1 MGHGGPSNLKRSQSP
16 PDTWLAT
23 KLDEISPE
31 FSVSDRDKIVAELR
45 KIQCTNE
52 HGSRTAAPSKQS
64 AFLKMDKL
72 LRKNHE
78 VPAWLAEAVRLL
90 YHANE
95 FGDRLLERL
104 IDLGYDDEKMLDPN
118 LPYDKR
124 RPRMAMPDFVESVVD
139 DQDSDSFLSDDYSPT
154 HSDADD
160 ERNHESDDASL
171 SSSETN
177 ASESDVSASTDS
189 LIQPI
194 DSVEEDEG
202 GAGSAMDEDGSPV
215 VRKSPRKRSLH
226 FPFAELVNGG
236 PSIPESST
244 GSESGDG
251 TPIKREKVAATHARG
266 RNAHQL
272 EHYHNRREFLASG
285 SDDTDP
291 HLLDDGI
298 KTEDQDNKHGY
309 RNPGEASSSEAS
321 APVQKKTKRSKM
333 AKVVDKLKVL
343 KMTQSKDKEHD
354 LERTV
359 EQETGKLGHDSNNST
374 TTDTV
379 PPGPGLFARLKKK
392 LKEHDSE
399 VPPKR
404 KPGRPVGSG
413 LLKDKKRIEPTRL
426 SERLRRKPSTSLG
439 AESDAPSTPQI
450 PIKYPESTGWLTRTK
465 RDRLISS
472 GQTVVSDKFGTGGEK
487 DVADLGHHGR
497 TSGKTDTVAATAKDD
512 GSLPVVKRKRGR
524 PSKSSPSNDGEVSVS
539 SRRIKRSRT
548 TDAGL

>member
-1 MGHGGPSNLKRSQSP
+1 MGHGGTSNLKPSQSP

-45 KIQCTNE
+45 KIKGTNE
-52 HGSRTAAPSKQS
+52 NGGRTAAPSKQS

-104 IDLGYDDEKMLDPN
+104 IDLGYDDEKILDPN

-139 DQDSDSFLSDDYSPT
+139 DQDSDK
-154 HSDADD
+154 
-160 ERNHESDDASL
+160 
-171 SSSETN
+171 
-177 ASESDVSASTDS
+177 SDVSASTDS

-215 VRKSPRKRSLH
+215 VRKSPRKRSLR
-226 FPFAELVNGG
+226 FPFSELVNGG

-251 TPIKREKVAATHARG
+251 TPIKREKVAATRARG
-266 RNAHQL
+266 RN
-272 EHYHNRREFLASG
+272 
-285 SDDTDP
+285 
-291 HLLDDGI
+291 
-298 KTEDQDNKHGY
+298 
-309 RNPGEASSSEAS
+309 ASSSEAS
-321 APVQKKTKRSKM
+321 APVQRTKRSKM

-343 KMTQSKDKEHD
+343 KITKPKDKEHD

-359 EQETGKLGHDSNNST
+359 EQETRKLGHDSNNST
-374 TTDTV
+374 PADAV
-379 PPGPGLFARLKKK
+379 PPQPGLFARLKKK
-392 LKEHDSE
+392 LKENDSE
-399 VPPKR
+399 VPPRR

-413 LLKDKKRIEPTRL
+413 VRTAQRQKGHRANTTFRAA
-426 SERLRRKPSTSLG
+426 
-439 AESDAPSTPQI
+439 AEKA
-450 PIKYPESTGWLTRTK
+450 
-465 RDRLISS
+465 
-472 GQTVVSDKFGTGGEK
+472 
-487 DVADLGHHGR
+487 
-497 TSGKTDTVAATAKDD
+497 
-512 GSLPVVKRKRGR
+512 
-524 PSKSSPSNDGEVSVS
+524 
-539 SRRIKRSRT
+539 
-548 TDAGL
+548 